1 MKAIPWSGIKK
12 IIVIRTDH
20 IGDLILSTPFLKALR
35 AGAPQAEIIMVLPAY
50 TASVLENVS
59 FIDRIISYEGK
70 PNSALEE
77 ELRSLKADLTVC
89 LAPRTCAYKLAYAT
103 KAPLRVGYFYPSR
116 PLTAIMC
123 TALYL
128 THSMSIN
135 LNKELSLSHP
145 IPHEVQQLGELA
157 KNMGLTYEDDS
168 LSLQLSA
175 NEVALSQQMNEKW
188 KRPTVLLQLHNN
200 WLSCGWTVNNLAR
213 LAGGLIMTSRGG
225 DLIICYGSAERELA
239 DNLQTALKNF
249 APQPKMTSEDVHFIG
264 NLSFRRWA
272 TLFNSIDFVVTP
284 DTGAVH
290 LAAALKKPVVAVY
303 EPQTASLNTQQW
315 APWQVAHRSI
325 VKQEPTSSLE
335 KIFHALDELM
345 TDSLAWNLSEA
356 VVPTDAEQINSDSF

>member
-1 MKAIPWSGIKK
+1 MKPIPWSEIKR

-35 AGAPQAEIIMVLPAY
+35 AGAPQAEIIVVLPAY
-50 TASVLENVS
+50 TASVLENVD
-59 FIDRIISYEGK
+59 FIDKIISYDGK
-70 PNSALEE
+70 PTRALEE

-103 KAPLRVGYFYPSR
+103 KAPCRVGYFYPSR

-135 LNKELSLSHP
+135 LNKELALSHP

-157 KNMGLTYEDDS
+157 KNMGLAYEDDS
-168 LSLQLSA
+168 LSLQLSPD
-175 NEVALSQQMNEKW
+175 EKSLSQQMNENW
-188 KRPTVLLQLHNN
+188 KRPAVLLQLHNN

-225 DLIICYGSAERELA
+225 DLIVCYGPAEQKLA
-239 DNLQTALKNF
+239 NGLKEALKDF
-249 APQPKMTSEDVHFIG
+249 APQPKMTSEGVRFIG
-264 NLSFRRWA
+264 GLNFRRWA
-272 TLFNSIDFVVTP
+272 VLFNSVDFVVTP

-290 LAAALKKPVVAVY
+290 LAAALQKPVVAVY
-303 EPQTASLNTQQW
+303 EPQTAALNTQQW

-325 VKQEPTSSLE
+325 IKQDPAQSLE
-335 KIFHALDELM
+335 KIFCALDELM
-345 TDSLAWNLSEA
+345 TDSMAWALSE
-356 VVPTDAEQINSDSF
+356 VVEPPTP